1 MSADET
7 VTAGDGA
14 PTDVDSVGG
23 ETSESIQNIL
33 SKTETQSIIK
43 YHIGVFAVVGVGL
56 MLTGVFAPNIGQLFG
71 IENLAEDFGL
81 FGGMTDV
88 SGMASQASGMVS
100 QMMVG
105 MFVFMFTFI
114 VGPLMAAVTSLTSG
128 IRTSTDRKTAVV
140 GATVGAYVGY
150 FLMFAIV
157 IFMSGTKLP
166 LSPDFGGVII
176 NGLKTS
182 IPSGLVAAGVMYLA
196 VTSSE

>member
-7 VTAGDGA
+7 VTAGDNTT
-14 PTDVDSVGG
+14 TDVDNVGSDA
-23 ETSESIQNIL
+23 SEPIQDVL
-33 SKTETQSIIK
+33 SKRTTQEIIK
-43 YHIGVFAVVGVGL
+43 YHVGVFGLVGVGL

-71 IENLAEDFGL
+71 IENIAQDFGL
-81 FGGMTDV
+81 FGGMTDM
-88 SGMASQASGMVS
+88 GGIASQASGMVS

-128 IRTSTDRKTAVV
+128 VRANVDRKTGVV
-140 GATVGAYVGY
+140 GAAVGAYVGY

-166 LSPDFGGVII
+166 LSPDFGAVVT
-176 NGLKTS
+176 NGLKAS
-182 IPSGLVAAGVMYLA
+182 IPSGLVGAGAMYLA